1 MKRFTLFGAVLTAA
15 VAVLAGCNP
24 VENPTPKFSSGMD
37 GDLRV
42 PAGESKGEINYVLE
56 NAAEDGFVEAK
67 SNLDGEEI
75 WITDFDYSQDGTVAF
90 NIAANGEEQ
99 EREAVVTLTY
109 SYSGGKDQSFAVK
122 VIQAAKGADPV
133 LTLTSEAEINADE
146 EGGDYEITFT
156 LENPTEDGELKAESD
171 EWITTV
177 VEEAKV
183 AVSIDPNEKEE
194 AREGKVTVTYN
205 WAGGEPLHFDVIV
218 KQPAKGG
225 NYPNAFNIEV
235 PEDQI
240 TATSAMVRSSCNY
253 SELTWTSQIMSQEQ
267 LDTYCGGDREN
278 MKEYF
283 LELLEEKLA
292 DTGIP
297 PEIALPLLLY
307 PGDKVDEFTYSVTPE
322 THFLTFAVAMDYQ
335 MNYTTDFYWGPEFTT
350 PENTDP
356 EPGGLTFE
364 IVVEPKKTSAIMSV
378 YPSDKSA
385 KYLATALD
393 ESFFTSGLTDEEI
406 MSEIISQMSFLI
418 LFMLDQGDVVGTE
431 VTGMIPGM
439 NYYAVAFGV
448 DTGTYSYSS
457 VLAKEPFTTLPSED
471 TDAYVTGSADNYW
484 DINDLIAYNPEYESI
499 MKDEST
505 PVLVAID
512 FEYNETATGCYYA
525 LFVGDVTQY
534 GDQEELYTQTLLAQK
549 TAKKGDA
556 APMFYQAFGQM
567 STLVTIAKDAND
579 NLGEM
584 YTHLIT
590 LTEDGKSTNY
600 ALFDEYYNAT
610 MNQSAASVASEG
622 NSLIMV
628 PSEFIVCDDKERE
641 VLTYDGK
648 LNLRLDNR
656 KM

>member
-1 MKRFTLFGAVLTAA
+1 MDYGFRLL
-15 VAVLAGCNP
+15 
-24 VENPTPKFSSGMD
+24 SGRD
-37 GDLRV
+37 C
-42 PAGESKGEINYVLE
+42 
-56 NAAEDGFVEAK
+56 
-67 SNLDGEEI
+67 
-75 WITDFDYSQDGTVAF
+75 TF

-218 KQPAKGG
+218 KPPAKGG

-267 LDTYCGGDREN
+267 LDTYCGGDKEN

-297 PEIALPLLLY
+297 PEITLPLLLY

-322 THFLTFAVAMDYQ
+322 THFLTFAVAMDYE

-457 VLAKEPFTTLPSED
+457 ALAKEPFTTLPSED
-471 TDAYVTGSADNYW
+471 TDAYATGKVTYW
-484 DINDLIAYNPEYESI
+484 DINDLAAYKPEYAALL
-499 MKDEST
+499 KDESK
-505 PVLVAID
+505 PIIAAVEI
-512 FEYNETATGCYYA
+512 EYNEEAESCYYA
-525 LFVGDVTQY
+525 LWVGDVTADPDMTF
-534 GDQEELYTQTLLAQK
+534 DQTIMNGK
-549 TAKKGDA
+549 TAKKGD
-556 APMFYQAFGQM
+556 PVSLFYLTREQL
-567 STLVTIAKDAND
+567 STLSVIAVDND
-579 NLGEM
+579 SNYGDM
-584 YTHLIT
+584 YMELIT
-590 LTEDGKSTNY
+590 LTEEGMSQDF
-600 ALFDEYYNAT
+600 ALFDEYYAAQG
-610 MNQSAASVASEG
+610 QSSVKSASAETISDPAS
-622 NSLIMV
+622 
-628 PSEFIVCDDKERE
+628 F
-641 VLTYDGK
+641 GK
-648 LNLRLDNR
+648 QEITGHGALYYS
-656 KM
+656 K